1 MVNKKKRII
10 QQTVT
15 EPTPVAIEEM
25 PPRVSL
31 RSSLDQIKTYEG
43 VIGYILRNTTSAA
56 IDLKDPARIVDYA
69 ILSSSAIDASREL
82 AELFD
87 LGEAKNIIIEGKN
100 IRILSLVVDDN
111 KVSVFM
117 EKTADCE
124 RILRKLHAVSG

>member
-15 EPTPVAIEEM
+15 EPTPVAVEEM
-25 PPRVSL
+25 SPRVSL

>member
-15 EPTPVAIEEM
+15 EPTPVAVEEM
-25 PPRVSL
+25 PPRESL
-31 RSSLDQIKTYEG
+31 RSILDQIKTYEG

-69 ILSSSAIDASREL
+69 ILSSSAIDASKEL
-82 AELFD
+82 TELFD
-87 LGEAKNIIIEGKN
+87 LGDAKNIIIEGKN
-100 IRILSLVVDDN
+100 IKILSLVVDDN

-124 RILRKLHAVSG
+124 KILRKLHTVSG